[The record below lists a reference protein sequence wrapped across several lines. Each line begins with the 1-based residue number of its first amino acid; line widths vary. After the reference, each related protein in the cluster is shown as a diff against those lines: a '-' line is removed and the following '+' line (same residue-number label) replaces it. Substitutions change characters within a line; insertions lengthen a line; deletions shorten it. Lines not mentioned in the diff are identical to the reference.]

1 MHKIY
6 FCSPFFGTGVLNAY
20 KTRIMKVKVL
30 SKDGNETGRELNLSD
45 EVFGIE
51 PNDHAVYLSVKAY
64 LAAQRQGTHKS
75 KERWEISRTTKKAF
89 RQKGTGGARRG
100 DMKSPL
106 VRGGGRVF
114 GPKPHSYDIKINKK
128 VKELAR
134 KSALTYKAK
143 DGNIV
148 VVEDFTFAA
157 AKTKGFIAVLK
168 SLNLTDTKSVYVV
181 DNGDKNVVLS
191 ARNLPKVN
199 LIEAKALNIYDIMN
213 CKKLVLSESAVKHI
227 EQNLSNN

>member
-1 MHKIY
+1 
-6 FCSPFFGTGVLNAY
+6 
-20 KTRIMKVKVL
+20 MKVKVL

-45 EVFGIE
+45 DIFGIE

-143 DGNIV
+143 DGNIMI
-148 VVEDFTFAA
+148 VEDFTFAA
-157 AKTKGFIAVLK
+157 AKTKDFTKVLK
-168 SLNLTDTKSVYVV
+168 GLNLTDTKSVYVV

-213 CKKLVLSESAVKHI
+213 CKKLILSESALKHI

>member
-1 MHKIY
+1 
-6 FCSPFFGTGVLNAY
+6 
-20 KTRIMKVKVL
+20 MKVKVL

-45 EVFGIE
+45 DIFGIE

-143 DGNIV
+143 DGNIMI
-148 VVEDFTFAA
+148 VEDFTFAA
-157 AKTKGFIAVLK
+157 AKTKDFTKVLK
-168 SLNLTDTKSVYVV
+168 GLNLTDTKSVYVV

>member
-1 MHKIY
+1 
-6 FCSPFFGTGVLNAY
+6 
-20 KTRIMKVKVL
+20 MKVKVL

-75 KERWEISRTTKKAF
+75 KERWEIARTTKKAF

-114 GPKPHSYDIKINKK
+114 GPKPHSYDIKLNKK
-128 VKELAR
+128 VKDLAR
-134 KSALTYKAK
+134 KSALAYKVK
-143 DGNIV
+143 DGNLV
-148 VVEDFTFAA
+148 VVEDITLGAS
-157 AKTKGFIAVLK
+157 KTKDFVAILK
-168 SLNLTDTKSVYVV
+168 GLNLTGVKNVFVTS
-181 DNGDKNVVLS
+181 NGDKNTLLS
-191 ARNLPKVN
+191 ARNIPSVN
-199 LIEAKALNIYDIMN
+199 LVDAKLLNVYDIMN
-213 CKKLVLSESAVKHI
+213 CKKLVLSEGAVKHL
-227 EQNLSNN
+227 EETLTNN

>member
-1 MHKIY
+1 
-6 FCSPFFGTGVLNAY
+6 
-20 KTRIMKVKVL
+20 MKVKVL

-45 EVFGIE
+45 EIFGIE

-75 KERWEISRTTKKAF
+75 KERWEIARTTKKAF

-134 KSALTYKAK
+134 RSALTYKAK

-148 VVEDFTFAA
+148 IVEDFTFAA
-157 AKTKGFIAVLK
+157 AKTKDFTKVLK
-168 SLNLTDTKSVYVV
+168 GLNLTDTKSVYVV

>member
-1 MHKIY
+1 
-6 FCSPFFGTGVLNAY
+6 
-20 KTRIMKVKVL
+20 MKVKVL

-75 KERWEISRTTKKAF
+75 KERWEIARTTKKAF

-114 GPKPHSYDIKINKK
+114 GPKPHSYDIKLNKK
-128 VKELAR
+128 VKDLAR
-134 KSALTYKAK
+134 KSALAYKVK
-143 DGNIV
+143 DGNLV
-148 VVEDFTFAA
+148 VVEDITLGAS
-157 AKTKGFIAVLK
+157 KTKDFVAILK
-168 SLNLTDTKSVYVV
+168 GLNLTNVKNVFVTS
-181 DNGDKNVVLS
+181 NGDKNTLLS
-191 ARNLPKVN
+191 ARNIPSVN
-199 LIEAKALNIYDIMN
+199 LVDAKLLNVYDIMN
-213 CKKLVLSESAVKHI
+213 CKKLVLSEGAVKHL
-227 EQNLSNN
+227 EETLTNN